1 VKSDKKQFMNIDFS
15 KIFNDFY
22 LDISSMLPKII
33 TAIIAILFFI
43 VLGKLFY
50 RFIGKRIQLK
60 WKDSII
66 SNFTA
71 EATKWFFYIFGLIV
85 ALNIVGFGGI
95 ASSIIA
101 GAGISAIIF
110 GFAFKDIGENFLAGI
125 ILALKRPFEIGDIIE
140 VEGYKGTVK
149 DLDLRVTHLRNVEGK
164 DIYIPNSSIIKNTL
178 VNYTKDGNLRVS
190 FMIGI
195 APECNISQTRR
206 LITDYLKQNKQ
217 ILKTPVPNII
227 VQELG
232 EFTTDLQVLF
242 WVDILENKK
251 LPDSYLGHNIRSKI
265 ITDIKEILDKN
276 NIEMPSQ
283 VIEHK
288 MYRENKF
295 DIRKNE

>member
-1 VKSDKKQFMNIDFS
+1 MNIDFT
-15 KIFNDFY
+15 KIFNEFY
-22 LDISSMLPKII
+22 SDVGLMLPKII
-33 TAIIAILFFI
+33 TGIIVILLFI
-43 VLGKLFY
+43 ILGKLFY
-50 RFIGKRIQLK
+50 IFVGKRIQKK

-66 SNFTA
+66 SNFIS
-71 EATKWFFYIFGLIV
+71 EATKWSFYIFGLII

-95 ASSIIA
+95 ASSLIA

-140 VEGYKGTVK
+140 VDGYKGNVE
-149 DLDLRVTHLRNVEGK
+149 DLDLRVTHLRNFEGK
-164 DIYIPNSSIIKNTL
+164 DIYIPNSSIINNTL
-178 VNYTKDGNLRVS
+178 VNYTKDGNLRVN

-195 APECNISQTRR
+195 APECNIHKTRS
-206 LITDYLKQNKQ
+206 LIIEYLTQNKQ
-217 ILKTPVPNII
+217 ILQTPNPNVI

-242 WVDILENKK
+242 WVDILANKK

-265 ITDIKEILDKN
+265 ITDIKEILDTN

-295 DIRKNE
+295 EVRKGE

>member
-1 VKSDKKQFMNIDFS
+1 MNVDFS

-22 LDISSMLPKII
+22 LEISSKLPNMITGILVILLFII
-33 TAIIAILFFI
+33 
-43 VLGKLFY
+43 LGKLFNT
-50 RFIGKRIQLK
+50 FIGKRIQK
-60 WKDSII
+60 RWKDTII
-66 SNFTA
+66 SNFVS
-71 EATKWFFYIFGLIV
+71 EATKWSFYIFGIII

-95 ASSIIA
+95 ASSLIA

-140 VEGYKGTVK
+140 VQGYKGSVK
-149 DLDLRVTHLRNVEGK
+149 DLDLRMTHLRNVEGK
-164 DIYIPNSSIIKNTL
+164 DIYIPNSSIVKNAL

-195 APECNISQTRR
+195 APECSLSQTRD
-206 LITDYLKQNKQ
+206 LIIDYLVKNKQ
-217 ILKTPVPNII
+217 ILKSPVPNVI

-242 WVDILENKK
+242 WVDLLANKK
-251 LPDSYLGHNIRSKI
+251 LPDSYLGHNIRSKV
-265 ITDIKEILDKN
+265 ITDIKEILDGN

-295 DIRKNE
+295 EVRKKE